1 MLRACSSRQSPGG
14 SRATL
19 TRDKP
24 GWQRAARLEAMSDSW
39 GSRERPT
46 GPWGLMFHN
55 FHSSSHLELPGSI
68 DADELRRLLSTVAET
83 NEIMT
88 PAEFLVGL
96 QDGKLAS
103 RQVML
108 TFDDALKSQIDVAL
122 PVLDNLG
129 LKGLFNVYTAIW
141 GNSVS
146 KLEIYARYR
155 STAFGSFQDF
165 FLNFCR
171 KFGEAHAAPA
181 EVYLGGFPKD
191 YLIDFP
197 FYTEHERKFR
207 FLRDQVATPD
217 SYEETMDS
225 LMAETG
231 HDAAS
236 IRKDIWM
243 TESDLVALVRED
255 HAVGLHS
262 HSHPTNLAALSPEQQ
277 RWEYATN
284 YRILSDITGMKPQF
298 VAHPCGSYSTE
309 TLELLTDLGVQCGFR
324 SSPTPGGTSNLE
336 IPRED
341 HAVIHRRLQSALR

>member
-1 MLRACSSRQSPGG
+1 
-14 SRATL
+14 
-19 TRDKP
+19 
-24 GWQRAARLEAMSDSW
+24 
-39 GSRERPT
+39 
-46 GPWGLMFHN
+46 MFHN
-55 FHSSSHLELPGSI
+55 FHSGNHIELPGSI
-68 DADELRRLLSTVAET
+68 DADGLHRMLGTVAET
-83 NEIMT
+83 HDVLA
-88 PAEFLVGL
+88 PDEFLDGL
-96 QDGKLAS
+96 GGHRLSS
-103 RQVML
+103 RQVVL

-122 PVLDNLG
+122 PVLDDLG

-141 GNSVS
+141 GDSVS

-155 STAFGSFQDF
+155 STAFGSFEDF
-165 FLNFCR
+165 FLNFCT

-181 EVYLGGFPKD
+181 EVYLGDFPKD

-197 FYTEHERKFR
+197 FYTENERKFR

-225 LMAETG
+225 LMVETG

-255 HAVGLHS
+255 HSVGLHS
-262 HSHPTNLAALSPEQQ
+262 HSHPTNLAALLPDQQ
-277 RWEYATN
+277 RWEYETN
-284 YRILSDITGMKPQF
+284 YRILSEITGMKPQF

-324 SSPTPGGTSNLE
+324 SSPTPGGISNLE